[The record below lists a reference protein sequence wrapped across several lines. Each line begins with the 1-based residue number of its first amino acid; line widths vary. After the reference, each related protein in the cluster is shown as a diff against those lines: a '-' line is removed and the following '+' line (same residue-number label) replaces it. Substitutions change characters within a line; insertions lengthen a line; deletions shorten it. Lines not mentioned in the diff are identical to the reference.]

1 MSHGVY
7 LGIDCATPHMSLALV
22 EQDGRVLARAA
33 PDVGREHAA
42 RIVGAID
49 GLLGDAG
56 VTRRDVTAIAVG
68 VGPGSYTGVRVA
80 IATAKGLAR
89 ALGVPLHGGSTLAAV
104 AAARL
109 AAGER
114 GVAVLDARR
123 GNVYAA
129 LVERAHALGE
139 SAHALVE
146 SAHAP
151 AAGAGLERAP
161 RVRVLDGP
169 LKLATVD
176 LPDRFP
182 GERVL
187 EGAPPDAAALAMTV
201 VDRAGERPQAPEAVY
216 L

>member
-1 MSHGVY
+1 MNHGVY
-7 LGIDCATPHMSLALV
+7 LGIDCATPHLALALV
-22 EQDGRVLARAA
+22 GHDARVLGRTAA
-33 PDVGREHAA
+33 DVGREHAA

-49 GLLGDAG
+49 ALLADAG
-56 VTRRDVTAIAVG
+56 VTRGDVVAIAVG

-89 ALGVPLHGGSTLAAV
+89 ALDVPLHGGSTLAAV

-129 LVERAHALGE
+129 LVERA
-139 SAHALVE
+139 
-146 SAHAP
+146 P
-151 AAGAGLERAP
+151 ARATGAGIERAP

-169 LKLATVD
+169 HKLAAAD
-176 LPDRFP
+176 LPSRFP

-187 EGAPPDAAALAMTV
+187 EDAPPDAAAIAMTA
-201 VDRAGERPQAPEAVY
+201 VDRAGERPEAPEAVY